1 VYVKLDLMSGS
12 RALVKALEKEG
23 VDVAFGIPGGAI
35 MPVYDELLNSGI
47 RHVLAR
53 HEQSAA
59 HMADGYAR
67 ASGKVG
73 VCIATSGPGA
83 TNLATGV
90 ATAYM
95 DSTPLL
101 AITGQVPTSMMA
113 RDSFQEIDAVGIY
126 THMTKYS
133 FQPLRPS
140 DIPWTVRAAFFLAST
155 GRTGPVH
162 IDMPK
167 DVQTGEAEMTFPDQ
181 VIIRGYRPYVPPD
194 PAAIAVALD
203 MLLNAERPIIL
214 AGGGVI
220 KSGAHEYL
228 LQLAESALIP
238 IATTLMGKGAVPE
251 DHPLAL
257 GLVGMH
263 GTVHANKLVNEADLV
278 LAVGVRFSDRT
289 TMEVKGFAPD
299 AKIVHFDV
307 DPTEVGKNV
316 KTHHAVTGDL
326 KSSLRLLLEMFR
338 ERARTGNWGAWRRRV
353 DEVVSE
359 WRDRI
364 VSVKSEFSPPY
375 ILRAMRE
382 LLPPD
387 SIVTTEVGQNQMWA
401 ALYFKV
407 LRPRTFITSGG
418 LGTMGFGFPAAIG
431 AKAAR
436 PDVPV
441 VDIAGDGSFM
451 MTMNSLATSVNE
463 KLPVVAVIL
472 NNSSLGMVAQWQ
484 RLFYNRRYAATIFDA
499 NPDFVRL
506 AESFGAEG
514 ARVYSLDE
522 FRSVFRSA
530 IRSDVATI
538 IDVPIHPE
546 EDVFPFVGPGRTLN
560 EMLLGD
566 GRE

>member
-1 VYVKLDLMSGS
+1 MNYMSGS
-12 RALVKALEKEG
+12 RALIKALEREG
-23 VDVAFGIPGGAI
+23 VDVVFGIPGGAI
-35 MPVYDELLNSGI
+35 MPVYDELLNSGL

-67 ASGKVG
+67 ASGRVG
-73 VCIATSGPGA
+73 VCMATSGPGA
-83 TNLATGV
+83 TNLLTGV
-90 ATAYM
+90 ATAYL
-95 DSTPLL
+95 DSTPLV
-101 AITGQVPTSMMA
+101 AITGQVPTHMMG
-113 RDSFQEIDAVGIY
+113 RDAFQEIDAVGIY
-126 THMTKYS
+126 THVTKYS
-133 FQPLRPS
+133 FQPQRPEE
-140 DIPWTVRAAFFLAST
+140 IPWTVRAAFFLAST

-162 IDMPK
+162 IDLPK
-167 DVQTGEAEMTFPDQ
+167 DVQTGEAEMAFPDA
-181 VIIRGYRPYVPPD
+181 VEIRGYRPYVPPD
-194 PAAIAVALD
+194 PAAVARALD
-203 MLLNAERPIIL
+203 MLLESERPIIL

-220 KSGAHEYL
+220 KSGAHDYL

-238 IATTLMGKGAVPE
+238 VASTLMGKGAIPE

-263 GTVHANKLVNEADLV
+263 GTVQANKLVNEADLI
-278 LAVGVRFSDRT
+278 LAIGVRFSDRT
-289 TMEVKGFAPD
+289 TMEVRGFAPD
-299 AKIVHFDV
+299 ARIVHFDV
-307 DPTEVGKNV
+307 DPTEVSKNV
-316 KTHHAVTGDL
+316 RASHAVIGDL
-326 KSSLRLLLEMFR
+326 RSSLKLLLEMFR

-353 DEVVSE
+353 NEVSSE

-364 VSVKSEFSPPY
+364 LGTKSEFSPPY
-375 ILRAMRE
+375 LLKAMRE
-382 LLPPD
+382 VLPPGA
-387 SIVTTEVGQNQMWA
+387 IVATEVGQNQMWA
-401 ALYFKV
+401 ALYFRA

-451 MTMNSLATSVNE
+451 MTMNSLATSIDE
-463 KLPVVAVIL
+463 KLPVIVVIL

-484 RLFYNRRYAATIFDA
+484 RLFYNRRYAATLFGA

-514 ARVYSLDE
+514 VRVYSLDE
-522 FRSVFRSA
+522 FRSALARAMRTEVTT
-530 IRSDVATI
+530 V

-546 EDVFPFVGPGRTLN
+546 EDVFPFVGPGSTLS
-560 EMLLGD
+560 EVMLGD

>member
-1 VYVKLDLMSGS
+1 MSGS
-12 RALVKALEKEG
+12 RALIKALEREG
-23 VDVAFGIPGGAI
+23 VDVVFGIPGGAI
-35 MPVYDELLNSGI
+35 MPVYDELLNSGL

-67 ASGKVG
+67 ASGRVG
-73 VCIATSGPGA
+73 VCMATSGPGA
-83 TNLATGV
+83 TNLLTGV
-90 ATAYM
+90 ATAYL
-95 DSTPLL
+95 DSTPLV
-101 AITGQVPTSMMA
+101 AITGQVPTHMMG
-113 RDSFQEIDAVGIY
+113 RDAFQEIDAVGIY
-126 THMTKYS
+126 THVTKYS
-133 FQPLRPS
+133 FQPQRPEE
-140 DIPWTVRAAFFLAST
+140 IPWTVRAAFFLAST

-162 IDMPK
+162 IDLPK
-167 DVQTGEAEMTFPDQ
+167 DVQTGEAEMAFPDA
-181 VIIRGYRPYVPPD
+181 VEIRGYRPYVPPD
-194 PAAIAVALD
+194 PAAVARALD
-203 MLLNAERPIIL
+203 MLLESERPIIL

-220 KSGAHEYL
+220 KSGAHDYL

-238 IATTLMGKGAVPE
+238 VASTLMGKGAIPE

-263 GTVHANKLVNEADLV
+263 GTVQANKLVNEADLI
-278 LAVGVRFSDRT
+278 LAIGVRFSDRT
-289 TMEVKGFAPD
+289 TMEVRGFAPD
-299 AKIVHFDV
+299 ARIVHFDV

-316 KTHHAVTGDL
+316 RASHAVIGDL
-326 KSSLRLLLEMFR
+326 RSSLKLLLEMFR

-353 DEVVSE
+353 NEVSSE

-364 VSVKSEFSPPY
+364 LGTKSEFSPPY
-375 ILRAMRE
+375 LLKAMRE
-382 LLPPD
+382 VLPPGA
-387 SIVTTEVGQNQMWA
+387 IVATEVGQNQMWA
-401 ALYFKV
+401 ALYFRA

-451 MTMNSLATSVNE
+451 MTMNSLATSIDE
-463 KLPVVAVIL
+463 KLPVIVVIL

-484 RLFYNRRYAATIFDA
+484 RLFYNRRYAATLFGA

-514 ARVYSLDE
+514 VRVYSLDE
-522 FRSVFRSA
+522 FRSALARAMRTEVTT
-530 IRSDVATI
+530 V

-546 EDVFPFVGPGRTLN
+546 EDVFPFVGPGSTLS
-560 EMLLGD
+560 EAMLGD

>member
-1 VYVKLDLMSGS
+1 VNYMSGS
-12 RALVKALEKEG
+12 RALIKALEREG
-23 VDVAFGIPGGAI
+23 VDVVFGIPGGAI
-35 MPVYDELLNSGI
+35 MPVYDELLNSGL

-67 ASGKVG
+67 ASGRVG
-73 VCIATSGPGA
+73 VCMATSGPGA
-83 TNLATGV
+83 TNLLTGV
-90 ATAYM
+90 ATAYL
-95 DSTPLL
+95 DSTPLV
-101 AITGQVPTSMMA
+101 AITGQVPTHMMG
-113 RDSFQEIDAVGIY
+113 RDAFQEIDAVGIY
-126 THMTKYS
+126 THVTKYS
-133 FQPLRPS
+133 FQPQRPEE
-140 DIPWTVRAAFFLAST
+140 IPWTVRAAFFLAST

-162 IDMPK
+162 IDLPK
-167 DVQTGEAEMTFPDQ
+167 DVQTGEAEMAFPDA
-181 VIIRGYRPYVPPD
+181 VEIRGYRPRVPPD
-194 PAAIAVALD
+194 PAAVARALD
-203 MLLNAERPIIL
+203 MLLESERPIIL

-220 KSGAHEYL
+220 KSGAHDYL

-238 IATTLMGKGAVPE
+238 VASTLMGKGAIPE

-263 GTVHANKLVNEADLV
+263 GTVQANKLVNEADLI
-278 LAVGVRFSDRT
+278 LAIGVRFSDRT
-289 TMEVKGFAPD
+289 TMEVRGFAPD
-299 AKIVHFDV
+299 ARIVHFDV
-307 DPTEVGKNV
+307 DPTEVSKNV
-316 KTHHAVTGDL
+316 RASHAVIGDL
-326 KSSLRLLLEMFR
+326 RSSLKLLLEMFR

-353 DEVVSE
+353 NEVSSE

-364 VSVKSEFSPPY
+364 LGTKSEFSPPY
-375 ILRAMRE
+375 LLKAMRE
-382 LLPPD
+382 VLPPGA
-387 SIVTTEVGQNQMWA
+387 IVATEVGQNQMWA
-401 ALYFKV
+401 ALYFRA

-451 MTMNSLATSVNE
+451 MTMNSLATSIDE
-463 KLPVVAVIL
+463 KLPVIVVIL

-484 RLFYNRRYAATIFDA
+484 RLFYNRRYAATLFGA

-514 ARVYSLDE
+514 VRVYSLDE
-522 FRSVFRSA
+522 FRSALARAMRTEVTT
-530 IRSDVATI
+530 V

-546 EDVFPFVGPGRTLN
+546 EDVFPFVGPGSTLS
-560 EMLLGD
+560 EVMLGD

>member
-1 VYVKLDLMSGS
+1 MSGS
-12 RALVKALEKEG
+12 RALIKALEREG
-23 VDVAFGIPGGAI
+23 VDVVFGIPGGAI
-35 MPVYDELLNSGI
+35 MPVYDELLNSGL

-67 ASGKVG
+67 ASGRVG
-73 VCIATSGPGA
+73 VCMATSGPGA
-83 TNLATGV
+83 TNLLTGV
-90 ATAYM
+90 ATAYL
-95 DSTPLL
+95 DSTPLV
-101 AITGQVPTSMMA
+101 AITGQVPTHMMG
-113 RDSFQEIDAVGIY
+113 RDAFQEIDAVGIY
-126 THMTKYS
+126 THVTKYS
-133 FQPLRPS
+133 FQPQRPEE
-140 DIPWTVRAAFFLAST
+140 IPWTVRAAFFLAST

-162 IDMPK
+162 IDLPK
-167 DVQTGEAEMTFPDQ
+167 DVQTGEAEMAFPDA
-181 VIIRGYRPYVPPD
+181 VEIRGYRPYVPPD
-194 PAAIAVALD
+194 PAAVARALD
-203 MLLNAERPIIL
+203 MLLESERPIIL

-220 KSGAHEYL
+220 KSGAHDYL

-238 IATTLMGKGAVPE
+238 VASTLMGKGAIPE

-263 GTVHANKLVNEADLV
+263 GTVQANKLVNEADLI
-278 LAVGVRFSDRT
+278 LAIGVRFSDRT
-289 TMEVKGFAPD
+289 TMEVRGFAPD
-299 AKIVHFDV
+299 ARIVHFDV
-307 DPTEVGKNV
+307 DPTEVSKNV
-316 KTHHAVTGDL
+316 RASHAVIGDL
-326 KSSLRLLLEMFR
+326 RSSLRLLLEMFR

-353 DEVVSE
+353 NEVSSE

-364 VSVKSEFSPPY
+364 LGTKSEFSPPY
-375 ILRAMRE
+375 LLKAMRE
-382 LLPPD
+382 VLPPGA
-387 SIVTTEVGQNQMWA
+387 IVATEVGQNQMWA
-401 ALYFKV
+401 ALYFRA

-451 MTMNSLATSVNE
+451 MTMNSLATSIDE
-463 KLPVVAVIL
+463 KLPVIVVIL

-484 RLFYNRRYAATIFDA
+484 RLFYNRRYAATLFGA

-514 ARVYSLDE
+514 VRVYSLDE
-522 FRSVFRSA
+522 FRSALARAMRTEVTT
-530 IRSDVATI
+530 V

-546 EDVFPFVGPGRTLN
+546 EDVFPFVGPGSTLS
-560 EMLLGD
+560 EVMLGD

>member
-1 VYVKLDLMSGS
+1 MSGS
-12 RALVKALEKEG
+12 RALIKALEREG
-23 VDVAFGIPGGAI
+23 VDVVFGIPGGAI
-35 MPVYDELLNSGI
+35 MPVYDELLNSGL

-67 ASGKVG
+67 ASGRVG
-73 VCIATSGPGA
+73 VCMATSGPGA
-83 TNLATGV
+83 TNLLTGV
-90 ATAYM
+90 ATAYL
-95 DSTPLL
+95 DSTPLV
-101 AITGQVPTSMMA
+101 AITGQVPTHMMG
-113 RDSFQEIDAVGIY
+113 RDAFQEIDAVGIY
-126 THMTKYS
+126 THVTKYS
-133 FQPLRPS
+133 FQPQRPEE
-140 DIPWTVRAAFFLAST
+140 IPWTVRAAFFLAST

-162 IDMPK
+162 IDLPK
-167 DVQTGEAEMTFPDQ
+167 DVQTGEAEMAFPDA
-181 VIIRGYRPYVPPD
+181 VEIRGYRPYVPPD
-194 PAAIAVALD
+194 PAAVARALD
-203 MLLNAERPIIL
+203 MLLESERPIIL

-220 KSGAHEYL
+220 KSGAHDYL

-238 IATTLMGKGAVPE
+238 VASTLMGKGAIPE

-263 GTVHANKLVNEADLV
+263 GTVQANKLVNEADLI
-278 LAVGVRFSDRT
+278 LAIGVRFSDRT
-289 TMEVKGFAPD
+289 TMEVRGFAPD
-299 AKIVHFDV
+299 ARIVHFDV
-307 DPTEVGKNV
+307 DPTEVSKNV
-316 KTHHAVTGDL
+316 RASHAVIGDL
-326 KSSLRLLLEMFR
+326 RSSLKLLLEMFR

-353 DEVVSE
+353 NEVSSE

-364 VSVKSEFSPPY
+364 LGTKSEFSPPY
-375 ILRAMRE
+375 LLRAMRE
-382 LLPPD
+382 VLPPGA
-387 SIVTTEVGQNQMWA
+387 IVATEVGQNQMWA
-401 ALYFKV
+401 ALYFRA

-451 MTMNSLATSVNE
+451 MTMNSLATSIDE
-463 KLPVVAVIL
+463 KLPVIVVIL

-484 RLFYNRRYAATIFDA
+484 RLFYNRRYAATLFGA

-514 ARVYSLDE
+514 VRVYSLDE
-522 FRSVFRSA
+522 FRSALARAMRTEVTT
-530 IRSDVATI
+530 V

-546 EDVFPFVGPGRTLN
+546 EDVFPFVGPGSTLS
-560 EMLLGD
+560 EAMLGD

>member
-1 VYVKLDLMSGS
+1 VNYMSGS
-12 RALVKALEKEG
+12 RALIKALEREG
-23 VDVAFGIPGGAI
+23 VDVVFGIPGGAI
-35 MPVYDELLNSGI
+35 MPVYDELLNSGL

-67 ASGKVG
+67 ASGRVG
-73 VCIATSGPGA
+73 VCMATSGPGA
-83 TNLATGV
+83 TNLLTGV
-90 ATAYM
+90 ATAYL
-95 DSTPLL
+95 DSTPLV
-101 AITGQVPTSMMA
+101 AITGQVPTHMMG
-113 RDSFQEIDAVGIY
+113 RDAFQEIDAVGIY
-126 THMTKYS
+126 THVTKYS
-133 FQPLRPS
+133 FQPQRPEE
-140 DIPWTVRAAFFLAST
+140 IPWTVRAAFFLAST

-162 IDMPK
+162 IDLPK
-167 DVQTGEAEMTFPDQ
+167 DVQTGEAEMAFPDA
-181 VIIRGYRPYVPPD
+181 VEIRGYRPYVPPD
-194 PAAIAVALD
+194 PAAVARALD
-203 MLLNAERPIIL
+203 MLLESERPIIL

-220 KSGAHEYL
+220 KSGAHDYL

-238 IATTLMGKGAVPE
+238 VANTLMGKGAIPE

-263 GTVHANKLVNEADLV
+263 GTVQANKLVNEADLI
-278 LAVGVRFSDRT
+278 LAIGVRFSDRT
-289 TMEVKGFAPD
+289 TMEVRGFAPD
-299 AKIVHFDV
+299 ARIVHFDV

-316 KTHHAVTGDL
+316 RASHAVIGDL
-326 KSSLRLLLEMFR
+326 RSSLKLLLEMFR

-353 DEVVSE
+353 NEVSSE

-364 VSVKSEFSPPY
+364 LGTKSEFSPPY
-375 ILRAMRE
+375 LLKAMRE
-382 LLPPD
+382 VLPPGA
-387 SIVTTEVGQNQMWA
+387 IVATEVGQNQMWA
-401 ALYFKV
+401 ALYFRA

-451 MTMNSLATSVNE
+451 MTMNSLATSIDE
-463 KLPVVAVIL
+463 KLPVIVVIL

-484 RLFYNRRYAATIFDA
+484 RLFYNRRYAATLFGA

-514 ARVYSLDE
+514 VRVYSLDE
-522 FRSVFRSA
+522 FRSALARAMRTEVTT
-530 IRSDVATI
+530 V

-546 EDVFPFVGPGRTLN
+546 EDVFPFVGPGSTLS
-560 EMLLGD
+560 EAMLGD

>member
-1 VYVKLDLMSGS
+1 MSGS
-12 RALVKALEKEG
+12 RALIKALEREG
-23 VDVAFGIPGGAI
+23 VDVVFGIPGGAI
-35 MPVYDELLNSGI
+35 MPVYDELLNSGL

-67 ASGKVG
+67 ASGRVG
-73 VCIATSGPGA
+73 VCMATSGPGA
-83 TNLATGV
+83 TNLLTGV
-90 ATAYM
+90 ATAYL
-95 DSTPLL
+95 DSTPLV
-101 AITGQVPTSMMA
+101 AITGQVPTHMMG
-113 RDSFQEIDAVGIY
+113 RDAFQEIDAVGIY
-126 THMTKYS
+126 THVTKYS
-133 FQPLRPS
+133 FQPQRPEE
-140 DIPWTVRAAFFLAST
+140 IPWTVRAAFFLAST

-162 IDMPK
+162 IDLPK
-167 DVQTGEAEMTFPDQ
+167 DVQTGEAEMAFPDA
-181 VIIRGYRPYVPPD
+181 VEIRGYRPYVPPD
-194 PAAIAVALD
+194 PAAVARALD
-203 MLLNAERPIIL
+203 MLLESERPIIL

-220 KSGAHEYL
+220 KSGAHDYL

-238 IATTLMGKGAVPE
+238 VASTLMGKGAIPE

-263 GTVHANKLVNEADLV
+263 GTVQANKLVNEADLI
-278 LAVGVRFSDRT
+278 LAIGVRFSDRT
-289 TMEVKGFAPD
+289 TMEVRGFAPD
-299 AKIVHFDV
+299 ARIVHFDV

-316 KTHHAVTGDL
+316 RASHAVIGDL
-326 KSSLRLLLEMFR
+326 RSSLRLLLEMFR

-353 DEVVSE
+353 NEVSSE

-364 VSVKSEFSPPY
+364 LGTKSEFSPPY
-375 ILRAMRE
+375 LLKAMRE
-382 LLPPD
+382 VLPPGA
-387 SIVTTEVGQNQMWA
+387 IVATEVGQNQMWA
-401 ALYFKV
+401 ALYFRA

-451 MTMNSLATSVNE
+451 MTMNSLATSIDE
-463 KLPVVAVIL
+463 KLPVIVVIL

-484 RLFYNRRYAATIFDA
+484 RLFYNRRYAATLFGA

-514 ARVYSLDE
+514 VRVYSLDE
-522 FRSVFRSA
+522 FRSALARAMRTEVTT
-530 IRSDVATI
+530 V

-546 EDVFPFVGPGRTLN
+546 EDVFPFVGPGSTLS
-560 EMLLGD
+560 EVMLGD

>member
-1 VYVKLDLMSGS
+1 MNYMSGS
-12 RALVKALEKEG
+12 RALIKALEREG
-23 VDVAFGIPGGAI
+23 VDVVFGIPGGAI
-35 MPVYDELLNSGI
+35 MPVYDELLNSGL

-67 ASGKVG
+67 ASGRVG
-73 VCIATSGPGA
+73 VCMATSGPGA
-83 TNLATGV
+83 TNLLTGV
-90 ATAYM
+90 ATAYL
-95 DSTPLL
+95 DSTPLV
-101 AITGQVPTSMMA
+101 AITGQVPTHMMG
-113 RDSFQEIDAVGIY
+113 RDAFQEIDAVGIY
-126 THMTKYS
+126 THVTKYS
-133 FQPLRPS
+133 FQPQRPEE
-140 DIPWTVRAAFFLAST
+140 IPWTVRAAFFLAST

-162 IDMPK
+162 IDLPK
-167 DVQTGEAEMTFPDQ
+167 DVQTGEAEMAFPDA
-181 VIIRGYRPYVPPD
+181 VEIRGYRPYVPPD
-194 PAAIAVALD
+194 PAAVARALD
-203 MLLNAERPIIL
+203 MLLESERPIIL

-220 KSGAHEYL
+220 KSGAHDYL

-238 IATTLMGKGAVPE
+238 VASTLMGKGAIPE

-263 GTVHANKLVNEADLV
+263 GTVQANKLVNEADLI
-278 LAVGVRFSDRT
+278 LAIGVRFSDRT
-289 TMEVKGFAPD
+289 TMEVRGFAPD
-299 AKIVHFDV
+299 ARIVHFDV

-316 KTHHAVTGDL
+316 RASHAVIGDL
-326 KSSLRLLLEMFR
+326 RSSLRLLLEMFR

-353 DEVVSE
+353 NEVSSE

-364 VSVKSEFSPPY
+364 LGTKSEFSPPY
-375 ILRAMRE
+375 LLRAMRE
-382 LLPPD
+382 VLPPGA
-387 SIVTTEVGQNQMWA
+387 IVATEVGQNQMWA
-401 ALYFKV
+401 ALYFRA

-451 MTMNSLATSVNE
+451 MTMNSLATSIDE
-463 KLPVVAVIL
+463 KLPVIVVIL

-484 RLFYNRRYAATIFDA
+484 RLFYNRRYAATLFGA

-514 ARVYSLDE
+514 VRVYSLDE
-522 FRSVFRSA
+522 FRSALARAMRTEVTT
-530 IRSDVATI
+530 V

-546 EDVFPFVGPGRTLN
+546 EDVFPFVGPGSTLS
-560 EMLLGD
+560 EAMLGD

>member
-1 VYVKLDLMSGS
+1 MSGS
-12 RALVKALEKEG
+12 RALIKALEREG
-23 VDVAFGIPGGAI
+23 VDVVFGIPGGAI
-35 MPVYDELLNSGI
+35 MPVYDELLNSGL

-67 ASGKVG
+67 ASGRVG
-73 VCIATSGPGA
+73 VCMATSGPGA
-83 TNLATGV
+83 TNLLTGV
-90 ATAYM
+90 ATAYL
-95 DSTPLL
+95 DSTPLV
-101 AITGQVPTSMMA
+101 AITGQVPTHMMG
-113 RDSFQEIDAVGIY
+113 RDAFQEIDAVGIY
-126 THMTKYS
+126 THVTKYS
-133 FQPLRPS
+133 FQPQRPEE
-140 DIPWTVRAAFFLAST
+140 IPWTVRAAFFLAST

-162 IDMPK
+162 IDLPK
-167 DVQTGEAEMTFPDQ
+167 DVQTGEAEMAFPDA
-181 VIIRGYRPYVPPD
+181 VEIRGYRPYVPPD
-194 PAAIAVALD
+194 PAAVARALD
-203 MLLNAERPIIL
+203 MLLESERPIIL

-220 KSGAHEYL
+220 KSGAHDYL

-238 IATTLMGKGAVPE
+238 VASTLMGKGAIPE

-263 GTVHANKLVNEADLV
+263 GTVQANKLVNEADLI
-278 LAVGVRFSDRT
+278 LAIGVRFSDRT
-289 TMEVKGFAPD
+289 TMEVRGFAPD
-299 AKIVHFDV
+299 ARIVHFDV

-316 KTHHAVTGDL
+316 RASHAVIGDL
-326 KSSLRLLLEMFR
+326 RSSLKLLLEMFR

-353 DEVVSE
+353 NEVSSE

-364 VSVKSEFSPPY
+364 LGTKSEFSPPY
-375 ILRAMRE
+375 LLRAMRE
-382 LLPPD
+382 VLPPGA
-387 SIVTTEVGQNQMWA
+387 IVATEVGQNQMWA
-401 ALYFKV
+401 ALYFRA

-451 MTMNSLATSVNE
+451 MTMNSLATSIDE
-463 KLPVVAVIL
+463 KLPVIVVIL

-484 RLFYNRRYAATIFDA
+484 RLFYNRRYAATLFGA

-514 ARVYSLDE
+514 VRVYSLDE
-522 FRSVFRSA
+522 FRSALARAMRTEVTT
-530 IRSDVATI
+530 V

-546 EDVFPFVGPGRTLN
+546 EDVFPFVGPGSTLS
-560 EMLLGD
+560 EAMLGD

>member
-1 VYVKLDLMSGS
+1 MSGS
-12 RALVKALEKEG
+12 RALIKALEREG
-23 VDVAFGIPGGAI
+23 VDVVFGIPGGAI
-35 MPVYDELLNSGI
+35 MPVYDELLNSGL

-67 ASGKVG
+67 ASGRVG
-73 VCIATSGPGA
+73 VCMATSGPGA
-83 TNLATGV
+83 TNLLTGV
-90 ATAYM
+90 ATAYL
-95 DSTPLL
+95 DSTPLV
-101 AITGQVPTSMMA
+101 AITGQVPTHMMG
-113 RDSFQEIDAVGIY
+113 RDAFQEIDAVGIY
-126 THMTKYS
+126 THVTKYS
-133 FQPLRPS
+133 FQPQRPEE
-140 DIPWTVRAAFFLAST
+140 IPWTVRAAFFLAST

-162 IDMPK
+162 IDLPK
-167 DVQTGEAEMTFPDQ
+167 DVQTGEAEMAFPDA
-181 VIIRGYRPYVPPD
+181 VEIRGYRPYVPPD
-194 PAAIAVALD
+194 PAAVARALD
-203 MLLNAERPIIL
+203 MLLESERPIIL

-220 KSGAHEYL
+220 KSGAHDYL

-238 IATTLMGKGAVPE
+238 VASTLMGKGAIPE

-263 GTVHANKLVNEADLV
+263 GTVQANKLVNEADLI
-278 LAVGVRFSDRT
+278 LAIGVRFSDRT
-289 TMEVKGFAPD
+289 TMEVRGFAPD
-299 AKIVHFDV
+299 ARIVHFDV
-307 DPTEVGKNV
+307 DPTEVSKNV
-316 KTHHAVTGDL
+316 RASHAVIGDL
-326 KSSLRLLLEMFR
+326 RSSLKLLLEMFR

-353 DEVVSE
+353 NEVSSE

-364 VSVKSEFSPPY
+364 LGTKSEFSPPY
-375 ILRAMRE
+375 LLKAMRE
-382 LLPPD
+382 VLPPGA
-387 SIVTTEVGQNQMWA
+387 IVATEVGQNQMWA
-401 ALYFKV
+401 ALYFRA

-451 MTMNSLATSVNE
+451 MTMNSLATSIDE
-463 KLPVVAVIL
+463 KLPVIVVIL

-484 RLFYNRRYAATIFDA
+484 RLFYNRRYAATLFGA

-514 ARVYSLDE
+514 VRVYSLDE
-522 FRSVFRSA
+522 FRSALARAMRTEVTT
-530 IRSDVATI
+530 V

-546 EDVFPFVGPGRTLN
+546 EDVFPFVGPGSTLS
-560 EMLLGD
+560 EVMLGD

>member
-1 VYVKLDLMSGS
+1 VNYMSGS
-12 RALVKALEKEG
+12 RALIKALEREG
-23 VDVAFGIPGGAI
+23 VDVVFGIPGGAI
-35 MPVYDELLNSGI
+35 MPVYDELLNSGL

-67 ASGKVG
+67 ASGRVG

-83 TNLATGV
+83 TNLLTGV
-90 ATAYM
+90 ATAYL
-95 DSTPLL
+95 DSTPLV
-101 AITGQVPTSMMA
+101 AITGQVPTHMMG
-113 RDSFQEIDAVGIY
+113 RDAFQEIDAVGIY
-126 THMTKYS
+126 THVTKYS
-133 FQPLRPS
+133 FQPQRPEE
-140 DIPWTVRAAFFLAST
+140 IPWTVRAAFFLAST

-162 IDMPK
+162 IDLPK
-167 DVQTGEAEMTFPDQ
+167 DVQTGEAEMAFPDA
-181 VIIRGYRPYVPPD
+181 VEIRGYRPRVPPD
-194 PAAIAVALD
+194 PAAVARALD
-203 MLLNAERPIIL
+203 MLLESERPIIL

-220 KSGAHEYL
+220 KSGAHDYL

-238 IATTLMGKGAVPE
+238 VASTLMGKGAIPE

-263 GTVHANKLVNEADLV
+263 GTVQANKLVNEADLI
-278 LAVGVRFSDRT
+278 LAIGVRFSDRT
-289 TMEVKGFAPD
+289 TMEVRGFAPD
-299 AKIVHFDV
+299 ARIVHFDV
-307 DPTEVGKNV
+307 DPTEVSKNV
-316 KTHHAVTGDL
+316 RASHAVIGDL
-326 KSSLRLLLEMFR
+326 RSSLKLLLEMFR

-353 DEVVSE
+353 NEVSSE

-364 VSVKSEFSPPY
+364 LGTKSEFSPPY
-375 ILRAMRE
+375 LLKAMRE
-382 LLPPD
+382 VLPPGA
-387 SIVTTEVGQNQMWA
+387 IVATEVGQNQMWA
-401 ALYFKV
+401 ALYFRA

-451 MTMNSLATSVNE
+451 MTMNSLATSIDE
-463 KLPVVAVIL
+463 KLPVIVVIL

-484 RLFYNRRYAATIFDA
+484 RLFYNRRYAATLFGA

-514 ARVYSLDE
+514 VRVYSLDE
-522 FRSVFRSA
+522 FRSALARAMRTEVTT
-530 IRSDVATI
+530 V

-546 EDVFPFVGPGRTLN
+546 EDVFPFVGPGSTLS
-560 EMLLGD
+560 EVMLGD

>member
-1 VYVKLDLMSGS
+1 MSGS
-12 RALVKALEKEG
+12 RALIKALEREG
-23 VDVAFGIPGGAI
+23 VDVVFGIPGGAI
-35 MPVYDELLNSGI
+35 MPVYDELLNSGL

-67 ASGKVG
+67 ASGRVG
-73 VCIATSGPGA
+73 VCMATSGPGA
-83 TNLATGV
+83 TNLLTGV
-90 ATAYM
+90 ATAYL
-95 DSTPLL
+95 DSTPLV
-101 AITGQVPTSMMA
+101 AITGQVPTHMMG
-113 RDSFQEIDAVGIY
+113 RDAFQEIDAVGIY
-126 THMTKYS
+126 THVTKYS
-133 FQPLRPS
+133 FQPQRPEE
-140 DIPWTVRAAFFLAST
+140 IPWTVRAAFFLAST

-162 IDMPK
+162 IDLPK
-167 DVQTGEAEMTFPDQ
+167 DVQTGEAEMAFPDA
-181 VIIRGYRPYVPPD
+181 VEIRGYRPYVPPD
-194 PAAIAVALD
+194 PAAVARALD
-203 MLLNAERPIIL
+203 MLLESERPIIL

-220 KSGAHEYL
+220 KSGAHDYL

-238 IATTLMGKGAVPE
+238 VASTLMGKGAIPE

-263 GTVHANKLVNEADLV
+263 GTVQANKLVNEADLI
-278 LAVGVRFSDRT
+278 LAIGVRFSDRT
-289 TMEVKGFAPD
+289 TMEVRGFAPD
-299 AKIVHFDV
+299 ARIVHFDV
-307 DPTEVGKNV
+307 DPTEVSKNV
-316 KTHHAVTGDL
+316 RASHAVIGDL
-326 KSSLRLLLEMFR
+326 RSSLKLLLEMFR

-353 DEVVSE
+353 NEVSSE

-364 VSVKSEFSPPY
+364 LGTKSEFSPPY
-375 ILRAMRE
+375 LLKAMRE
-382 LLPPD
+382 VLPPD
-387 SIVTTEVGQNQMWA
+387 AIVATEVGQNQMWA
-401 ALYFKV
+401 ALYFRA

-451 MTMNSLATSVNE
+451 MTMNSLATSIDE
-463 KLPVVAVIL
+463 KLPVIVVIL

-484 RLFYNRRYAATIFDA
+484 RLFYNRRYAATLFGT

-514 ARVYSLDE
+514 VRVYSLDE
-522 FRSVFRSA
+522 FRSALARAMRTEVTT
-530 IRSDVATI
+530 V

-546 EDVFPFVGPGRTLN
+546 EDVFPFVGPGSTLS
-560 EMLLGD
+560 EVMLGD

>member
-1 VYVKLDLMSGS
+1 MSGS
-12 RALVKALEKEG
+12 RALVKALEREG
-23 VDVAFGIPGGAI
+23 ADIVFGIPGGAI
-35 MPVYDELLNSGI
+35 MPVYDELLNSNI
-47 RHVLAR
+47 RHILAR

-67 ASGKVG
+67 ASGRVG
-73 VCIATSGPGA
+73 VCISTSGPGA
-83 TNLATGV
+83 TNMVTGV

-95 DSTPLL
+95 DSTPLV
-101 AITGQVPTSMMA
+101 AITGQVATSMMA
-113 RDSFQEIDAVGIY
+113 RDAFQEIDAVGIY
-126 THMTKYS
+126 THITKYS
-133 FQPLRPS
+133 FQPLKPS
-140 DIPWTVRAAFFLAST
+140 DVPWVIRAAFFLAST

-162 IDMPK
+162 VDLPK
-167 DVQTGEAEMTFPDQ
+167 DVQTGEAEMSFPDR
-181 VIIRGYRPYVPPD
+181 VEIRGYRPYVPPD
-194 PAAIAVALD
+194 PAAVARALD
-203 MLLNAERPIIL
+203 LLLESERPVIL
-214 AGGGVI
+214 AGGGVV
-220 KSGAHEYL
+220 KSGAHDYL
-228 LQLAESALIP
+228 LQLAESAMLP
-238 IATTLMGKGAVPE
+238 VATTLMGKGAIPE

-257 GLVGMH
+257 GPVGMH
-263 GTVHANKLVNEADLV
+263 GTVQANKLVNEADLV

-289 TMEVKGFAPD
+289 TMEVRGFAPD
-299 AKIVHFDV
+299 ATIVHFDV
-307 DPTEVGKNV
+307 DPTEIGKNV
-316 KTHHAVTGDL
+316 RTHHAVIGDL
-326 KSSLRLLLEMFR
+326 KSSLRLFLEMFR
-338 ERARTGNWGAWRRRV
+338 QRARTGDWGAWRRRV
-353 DEVVSE
+353 EEVSSE

-364 VSVKSEFSPPY
+364 VGVKSEFSPPY

-401 ALYFKV
+401 ELYFRV

-436 PDVPV
+436 PGVPV

-451 MTMNSLATSVNE
+451 MTMNSLATSIDE
-463 KLPVVAVIL
+463 KLPVIVVIL

-484 RLFYNRRYAATIFDA
+484 RLFYNRRYAATLFGA

-514 ARVYSLDE
+514 VRVYSVDE
-522 FRSVFRSA
+522 FRRAFKSA
-530 IRSDVATI
+530 MSNDVTTV

-560 EMLLGD
+560 EILLGD

>member
-1 VYVKLDLMSGS
+1 MSGS
-12 RALVKALEKEG
+12 RALIKALEREG
-23 VDVAFGIPGGAI
+23 VDVVFGIPGGAI
-35 MPVYDELLNSGI
+35 MPVYDELLNSGL

-67 ASGKVG
+67 ASGRVG
-73 VCIATSGPGA
+73 VCMATSGPGA
-83 TNLATGV
+83 TNLLTGV
-90 ATAYM
+90 ATAYL
-95 DSTPLL
+95 DSTPLV
-101 AITGQVPTSMMA
+101 AITGQVPTHMMG
-113 RDSFQEIDAVGIY
+113 RDAFQEIDAVGIY
-126 THMTKYS
+126 THVTKYS
-133 FQPLRPS
+133 FQPQRPEE
-140 DIPWTVRAAFFLAST
+140 IPWTVRAAFFLAST

-162 IDMPK
+162 IDLPK
-167 DVQTGEAEMTFPDQ
+167 DVQTGEAEMAFPDA
-181 VIIRGYRPYVPPD
+181 VEIRGYRPRLPPD
-194 PAAIAVALD
+194 PAAVARALD
-203 MLLNAERPIIL
+203 MLLESERPIIL

-220 KSGAHEYL
+220 KSGAHDYL

-238 IATTLMGKGAVPE
+238 VASTLMGKGAIPE

-263 GTVHANKLVNEADLV
+263 GTVQANKLVNEADLI
-278 LAVGVRFSDRT
+278 LAIGVRFSDRT
-289 TMEVKGFAPD
+289 TMEVRGFAPD
-299 AKIVHFDV
+299 ARIVHFDV
-307 DPTEVGKNV
+307 DPTEVSKNV
-316 KTHHAVTGDL
+316 RASHAVIGDL
-326 KSSLRLLLEMFR
+326 RSSLRLLLEMFR

-353 DEVVSE
+353 NEVSSE

-364 VSVKSEFSPPY
+364 LGTKSEFSPPY
-375 ILRAMRE
+375 LLKAMRE
-382 LLPPD
+382 VLPPD
-387 SIVTTEVGQNQMWA
+387 AIVATEVGQNQMWA
-401 ALYFKV
+401 ALYFRA

-418 LGTMGFGFPAAIG
+418 LGAMGFGFPAAIG

-451 MTMNSLATSVNE
+451 MTMNSLATSIDE
-463 KLPVVAVIL
+463 KLPVIVVIL

-484 RLFYNRRYAATIFDA
+484 RLFYNRRYAATLFGA

-514 ARVYSLDE
+514 VRVYSLDE
-522 FRSVFRSA
+522 FRSALARAMRTEVTT
-530 IRSDVATI
+530 V

-546 EDVFPFVGPGRTLN
+546 EDVFPFVGPGSTLS
-560 EMLLGD
+560 EAMLGD

>member
-1 VYVKLDLMSGS
+1 VNYMSGS
-12 RALVKALEKEG
+12 RALIKALEREG
-23 VDVAFGIPGGAI
+23 VDVVFGIPGGAI
-35 MPVYDELLNSGI
+35 MPVYDELLNSGL

-67 ASGKVG
+67 ASGRVG

-83 TNLATGV
+83 TNLLTGV
-90 ATAYM
+90 ATAYL
-95 DSTPLL
+95 DSTPLV
-101 AITGQVPTSMMA
+101 AITGQVPTHMMG
-113 RDSFQEIDAVGIY
+113 RDAFQEIDAVGIY
-126 THMTKYS
+126 THVTKYS
-133 FQPLRPS
+133 FQPQRPEE
-140 DIPWTVRAAFFLAST
+140 IPWTVRAAFFLAST

-162 IDMPK
+162 IDLPK
-167 DVQTGEAEMTFPDQ
+167 DVQTGEAEMAFPDA
-181 VIIRGYRPYVPPD
+181 VEIRGYRPYVPPD
-194 PAAIAVALD
+194 PAAVARALD
-203 MLLNAERPIIL
+203 MLLESERPIIL

-220 KSGAHEYL
+220 KSGAHDYL

-238 IATTLMGKGAVPE
+238 VASTLMGKGAIPE

-263 GTVHANKLVNEADLV
+263 GTVQANKLVNEADLI
-278 LAVGVRFSDRT
+278 LAIGVRFSDRT
-289 TMEVKGFAPD
+289 TMEVRGFAPD
-299 AKIVHFDV
+299 ARIVHFDV
-307 DPTEVGKNV
+307 DPTEVSKNV
-316 KTHHAVTGDL
+316 RASHAVIGDL
-326 KSSLRLLLEMFR
+326 RSSLKLLLEMFR

-353 DEVVSE
+353 NEVSSE

-364 VSVKSEFSPPY
+364 LGTKSEFSPPY
-375 ILRAMRE
+375 LLKAMRE
-382 LLPPD
+382 VLPPGA
-387 SIVTTEVGQNQMWA
+387 IVATEVGQNQMWA
-401 ALYFKV
+401 ALYFRA

-451 MTMNSLATSVNE
+451 MTMNSLATSIDE
-463 KLPVVAVIL
+463 KLPVIVVIL

-484 RLFYNRRYAATIFDA
+484 RLFYNRRYAATLFGA

-514 ARVYSLDE
+514 VRVYSLDE
-522 FRSVFRSA
+522 FRSALARAMRTEVTT
-530 IRSDVATI
+530 V

-546 EDVFPFVGPGRTLN
+546 EDVFPFVGPGSTLS
-560 EMLLGD
+560 EVMLGD

>member
-1 VYVKLDLMSGS
+1 MDYMSGS
-12 RALVKALEKEG
+12 RALIKALEREG
-23 VDVAFGIPGGAI
+23 VDVVFGIPGGAI
-35 MPVYDELLNSGI
+35 MPVYDELLNSGL

-67 ASGKVG
+67 ASGRVG
-73 VCIATSGPGA
+73 VCMATSGPGA
-83 TNLATGV
+83 TNLLTGV
-90 ATAYM
+90 ATAYL
-95 DSTPLL
+95 DSTPLV
-101 AITGQVPTSMMA
+101 AITGQVPTHMMG
-113 RDSFQEIDAVGIY
+113 RDAFQEIDAVGIY
-126 THMTKYS
+126 THVTKYS
-133 FQPLRPS
+133 FQPQRPEE
-140 DIPWTVRAAFFLAST
+140 IPWTVRAAFFLAST

-162 IDMPK
+162 IDLPK
-167 DVQTGEAEMTFPDQ
+167 DVQTGEAEMAFPDA
-181 VIIRGYRPYVPPD
+181 VEIRGYRPYVPPD
-194 PAAIAVALD
+194 PAAVARALD
-203 MLLNAERPIIL
+203 MLLESERPIIL

-220 KSGAHEYL
+220 KSGAHDYL

-238 IATTLMGKGAVPE
+238 VASTLMGKGAIPE

-263 GTVHANKLVNEADLV
+263 GTVQANKLVNEADLI
-278 LAVGVRFSDRT
+278 LAIGVRFSDRT
-289 TMEVKGFAPD
+289 TMEVRGFAPD
-299 AKIVHFDV
+299 ARIVHFDV
-307 DPTEVGKNV
+307 DPTEVSKNV
-316 KTHHAVTGDL
+316 RASHAVIGDL
-326 KSSLRLLLEMFR
+326 RSSLRLLLEMFR

-353 DEVVSE
+353 NEVSSE

-364 VSVKSEFSPPY
+364 LGTKSEFSPPY
-375 ILRAMRE
+375 LLRAMRE
-382 LLPPD
+382 VLPPGA
-387 SIVTTEVGQNQMWA
+387 IVATEVGQNQMWA
-401 ALYFKV
+401 ALYFRA

-451 MTMNSLATSVNE
+451 MTMNSLATSIDE
-463 KLPVVAVIL
+463 KLPVIVVIL

-484 RLFYNRRYAATIFDA
+484 RLFYNRRYAATLFGA

-514 ARVYSLDE
+514 VRVYSLDE
-522 FRSVFRSA
+522 FRSALARAMRTEVTT
-530 IRSDVATI
+530 V

-546 EDVFPFVGPGRTLN
+546 EDVFPFVGPGSTLS
-560 EMLLGD
+560 EVMLGD

>member
-1 VYVKLDLMSGS
+1 MNYMSGS
-12 RALVKALEKEG
+12 RALIKALEREG
-23 VDVAFGIPGGAI
+23 VDVVFGIPGGAI
-35 MPVYDELLNSGI
+35 MPVYDELLNSGL

-67 ASGKVG
+67 ASGRVG
-73 VCIATSGPGA
+73 VCMATSGPGA
-83 TNLATGV
+83 TNLLTGV
-90 ATAYM
+90 ATAYL
-95 DSTPLL
+95 DSTPLV
-101 AITGQVPTSMMA
+101 AITGQVPTHMMG
-113 RDSFQEIDAVGIY
+113 RDAFQEIDAVGIY
-126 THMTKYS
+126 THVTKYS
-133 FQPLRPS
+133 FQPQRPEE
-140 DIPWTVRAAFFLAST
+140 IPWTVRAAFFLAST

-162 IDMPK
+162 IDLPK
-167 DVQTGEAEMTFPDQ
+167 DVQTGEAEMAFPDA
-181 VIIRGYRPYVPPD
+181 VEIRGYRPYVPPD
-194 PAAIAVALD
+194 PAAVARALD
-203 MLLNAERPIIL
+203 MLLESERPIIL

-220 KSGAHEYL
+220 KSGAHDYL

-238 IATTLMGKGAVPE
+238 VASTLMGKGAIPE

-263 GTVHANKLVNEADLV
+263 GTVQANKLVNEADLI
-278 LAVGVRFSDRT
+278 LAIGVRFSDRT
-289 TMEVKGFAPD
+289 TMEVRGFAPD
-299 AKIVHFDV
+299 ARIVHFDV

-316 KTHHAVTGDL
+316 RASHAVIGDL
-326 KSSLRLLLEMFR
+326 RSSLKLLLEMFR

-353 DEVVSE
+353 NEVSSE

-364 VSVKSEFSPPY
+364 LGTKSEFSPPY
-375 ILRAMRE
+375 LLKAMRE
-382 LLPPD
+382 VLPPGA
-387 SIVTTEVGQNQMWA
+387 IVATEVGQNQMWA
-401 ALYFKV
+401 ALYFRA

-451 MTMNSLATSVNE
+451 MTMNSLATSIDE
-463 KLPVVAVIL
+463 KLPVIVVIL

-484 RLFYNRRYAATIFDA
+484 RLFYNRRYAATLFGA

-514 ARVYSLDE
+514 VRVYSLDE
-522 FRSVFRSA
+522 FRSALARAMRTEVTT
-530 IRSDVATI
+530 V

-546 EDVFPFVGPGRTLN
+546 EDVFPFVGPGSTLS
-560 EMLLGD
+560 EAMLGD

>member
-1 VYVKLDLMSGS
+1 MNYMSGS
-12 RALVKALEKEG
+12 RALIKALEREG
-23 VDVAFGIPGGAI
+23 VDVVFGIPGGAI
-35 MPVYDELLNSGI
+35 MPVYDELLNSGL

-67 ASGKVG
+67 ASGRVG
-73 VCIATSGPGA
+73 VCMATSGPGA
-83 TNLATGV
+83 TNLLTGV
-90 ATAYM
+90 ATAYL
-95 DSTPLL
+95 DSTPLV
-101 AITGQVPTSMMA
+101 AITGQVPTHMMG
-113 RDSFQEIDAVGIY
+113 RDAFQEIDAVGIY
-126 THMTKYS
+126 THVTKYS
-133 FQPLRPS
+133 FQPQRPEE
-140 DIPWTVRAAFFLAST
+140 IPWTVRAAFFLAST

-162 IDMPK
+162 IDLPK
-167 DVQTGEAEMTFPDQ
+167 DVQTGEAEMAFPDA
-181 VIIRGYRPYVPPD
+181 VEIRGYRPYVPPD
-194 PAAIAVALD
+194 PAAVARALD
-203 MLLNAERPIIL
+203 MLLESERPIIL

-220 KSGAHEYL
+220 KSGAHDYL

-238 IATTLMGKGAVPE
+238 VASTLMGKGAIPE

-263 GTVHANKLVNEADLV
+263 GTVQANKLVNEADLI
-278 LAVGVRFSDRT
+278 LAIGVRFSDRT
-289 TMEVKGFAPD
+289 TMEVRGFAPD
-299 AKIVHFDV
+299 ARIVHFDV
-307 DPTEVGKNV
+307 DPTEVSKNV
-316 KTHHAVTGDL
+316 RASHAVIGDL
-326 KSSLRLLLEMFR
+326 RSSLRLLLEMFR

-353 DEVVSE
+353 NEVSSE

-364 VSVKSEFSPPY
+364 LGTKSEFSPPY
-375 ILRAMRE
+375 LLRAMRE
-382 LLPPD
+382 VLPPGA
-387 SIVTTEVGQNQMWA
+387 IVATEVGQNQMWA
-401 ALYFKV
+401 ALYFRA

-451 MTMNSLATSVNE
+451 MTMNSLATSIDE
-463 KLPVVAVIL
+463 KLPVIVVIL

-484 RLFYNRRYAATIFDA
+484 RLFYNRRYAATLFGA

-514 ARVYSLDE
+514 VRVYSLDE
-522 FRSVFRSA
+522 FRSALARAMRTEVTT
-530 IRSDVATI
+530 V

-546 EDVFPFVGPGRTLN
+546 EDVFPFVGPGSTLS
-560 EMLLGD
+560 EAMLGD

>member
-1 VYVKLDLMSGS
+1 MNYMSGS
-12 RALVKALEKEG
+12 RALIKALEREG
-23 VDVAFGIPGGAI
+23 VDVVFGIPGGAI
-35 MPVYDELLNSGI
+35 MPVYDELLNSGL

-67 ASGKVG
+67 ASGRVG
-73 VCIATSGPGA
+73 VCMATSGPGA
-83 TNLATGV
+83 TNLLTGV
-90 ATAYM
+90 ATAYL
-95 DSTPLL
+95 DSTPLV
-101 AITGQVPTSMMA
+101 AITGQVPTHMMG
-113 RDSFQEIDAVGIY
+113 RDAFQEIDAVGIY
-126 THMTKYS
+126 THVTKYS
-133 FQPLRPS
+133 FQPQRPEE
-140 DIPWTVRAAFFLAST
+140 IPWTVRAAFFLAST

-162 IDMPK
+162 IDLPK
-167 DVQTGEAEMTFPDQ
+167 DVQTGEAEMAFPDA
-181 VIIRGYRPYVPPD
+181 VEIRGYRPRVPPD
-194 PAAIAVALD
+194 PAAVARALD
-203 MLLNAERPIIL
+203 MLLESERPIIL

-220 KSGAHEYL
+220 KSGAHDYL

-238 IATTLMGKGAVPE
+238 VASTLMGKGAIPE

-263 GTVHANKLVNEADLV
+263 GTVQANKLVNEADLI
-278 LAVGVRFSDRT
+278 LAIGVRFSDRT
-289 TMEVKGFAPD
+289 TMEVRGFAPD
-299 AKIVHFDV
+299 ARIVHFDV
-307 DPTEVGKNV
+307 DPTEVSKNV
-316 KTHHAVTGDL
+316 RASHAVIGDL
-326 KSSLRLLLEMFR
+326 RSSLKLLLEMFR

-353 DEVVSE
+353 NEVSSE

-364 VSVKSEFSPPY
+364 LGTKSEFSPPY
-375 ILRAMRE
+375 LLKAMRE
-382 LLPPD
+382 VLPPGA
-387 SIVTTEVGQNQMWA
+387 IVATEVGQNQMWA
-401 ALYFKV
+401 ALYFRA

-451 MTMNSLATSVNE
+451 MTMNSLATSIDE
-463 KLPVVAVIL
+463 KLPVIAVIL

-484 RLFYNRRYAATIFDA
+484 RLFYNRRYAATLFGA

-514 ARVYSLDE
+514 VRVYSLDE
-522 FRSVFRSA
+522 FRSALARAMRTEVTT
-530 IRSDVATI
+530 V

-546 EDVFPFVGPGRTLN
+546 EDVFPFVGPGSTLS
-560 EMLLGD
+560 EVMLGD

>member
-1 VYVKLDLMSGS
+1 MSGS
-12 RALVKALEKEG
+12 RALIKALEREG
-23 VDVAFGIPGGAI
+23 VDVVFGIPGGAI
-35 MPVYDELLNSGI
+35 MPVYDELLNSGL

-67 ASGKVG
+67 ASGRVG
-73 VCIATSGPGA
+73 VCMATSGPGA
-83 TNLATGV
+83 TNLLTGV
-90 ATAYM
+90 ATAYL
-95 DSTPLL
+95 DSTPLV
-101 AITGQVPTSMMA
+101 AITGQVPTHMMG
-113 RDSFQEIDAVGIY
+113 RDAFQEIDAVGIY
-126 THMTKYS
+126 THVTKYS
-133 FQPLRPS
+133 FQPQRPEE
-140 DIPWTVRAAFFLAST
+140 IPWTVRAAFFLAST

-162 IDMPK
+162 IDLPK
-167 DVQTGEAEMTFPDQ
+167 DVQTGEAEMAFPDA
-181 VIIRGYRPYVPPD
+181 VEIRGYRPYVPPD
-194 PAAIAVALD
+194 PAAVARALD
-203 MLLNAERPIIL
+203 MLLESERPIIL

-220 KSGAHEYL
+220 KSGAHDYL

-238 IATTLMGKGAVPE
+238 VASTLMGKGAIPE

-263 GTVHANKLVNEADLV
+263 GTVQANKLVNEADLI
-278 LAVGVRFSDRT
+278 LAIGVRFSDRT
-289 TMEVKGFAPD
+289 TMEVRGFAPD
-299 AKIVHFDV
+299 ARIVHFDV
-307 DPTEVGKNV
+307 DPTEVSKNV
-316 KTHHAVTGDL
+316 RASHAVIGDL
-326 KSSLRLLLEMFR
+326 RSSLRLLLEMFR

-353 DEVVSE
+353 NEVSSE

-364 VSVKSEFSPPY
+364 LGTKSEFSPPY
-375 ILRAMRE
+375 LLRAMRE
-382 LLPPD
+382 VLPPGA
-387 SIVTTEVGQNQMWA
+387 IVATEVGQNQMWA
-401 ALYFKV
+401 ALYFRA

-451 MTMNSLATSVNE
+451 MTMNSLATSIDE
-463 KLPVVAVIL
+463 KLPVIVVIL

-484 RLFYNRRYAATIFDA
+484 RLFYNRRYAATLFGA

-514 ARVYSLDE
+514 VRVYSLDE
-522 FRSVFRSA
+522 FRSALARAMRTEVTT
-530 IRSDVATI
+530 V

-546 EDVFPFVGPGRTLN
+546 EDVFPFVGPGSTLS
-560 EMLLGD
+560 EVMLGD

>member
-1 VYVKLDLMSGS
+1 VNYMSGS
-12 RALVKALEKEG
+12 RALIKALEREG
-23 VDVAFGIPGGAI
+23 VDVVFGIPGGAI
-35 MPVYDELLNSGI
+35 MPVYDELLNSGL

-67 ASGKVG
+67 ASGRVG
-73 VCIATSGPGA
+73 VCMATSGPGA
-83 TNLATGV
+83 TNLLTGV
-90 ATAYM
+90 ATAYL
-95 DSTPLL
+95 DSTPLV
-101 AITGQVPTSMMA
+101 AITGQVPTHMMG
-113 RDSFQEIDAVGIY
+113 RDAFQEIDAVGIY
-126 THMTKYS
+126 THVTKYS
-133 FQPLRPS
+133 FQPQRPEE
-140 DIPWTVRAAFFLAST
+140 IPWTVRAAFFLAST

-162 IDMPK
+162 IDLPK
-167 DVQTGEAEMTFPDQ
+167 DVQTGEAEMAFPDA
-181 VIIRGYRPYVPPD
+181 VEIRGYRPRLPPD
-194 PAAIAVALD
+194 PAAVARALD
-203 MLLNAERPIIL
+203 MLLESERPIIL

-220 KSGAHEYL
+220 KSGAHDYL

-238 IATTLMGKGAVPE
+238 VASTLMGKGAIPE

-263 GTVHANKLVNEADLV
+263 GTVQANKLVNEADLI
-278 LAVGVRFSDRT
+278 LAIGVRFSDRT
-289 TMEVKGFAPD
+289 TMEVRGFAPD
-299 AKIVHFDV
+299 ARIVHFDV
-307 DPTEVGKNV
+307 DPTEVSKNV
-316 KTHHAVTGDL
+316 RASHAVIGDL
-326 KSSLRLLLEMFR
+326 RSSLRLLLEMFR

-353 DEVVSE
+353 NEVSSE

-364 VSVKSEFSPPY
+364 LGTKSEFSPPY
-375 ILRAMRE
+375 LLKAMRE
-382 LLPPD
+382 VLPPGA
-387 SIVTTEVGQNQMWA
+387 IVATEVGQNQMWA
-401 ALYFKV
+401 ALYFRA

-441 VDIAGDGSFM
+441 VDIAGDGSFL
-451 MTMNSLATSVNE
+451 MTMNSLATSIDE
-463 KLPVVAVIL
+463 KLPVIVVIL

-484 RLFYNRRYAATIFDA
+484 RLFYNRRYAATLFGA

-514 ARVYSLDE
+514 VRVYSLDE
-522 FRSVFRSA
+522 FRSALARAMRTEVTT
-530 IRSDVATI
+530 V

-546 EDVFPFVGPGRTLN
+546 EDVFPFVGPGSTLS
-560 EMLLGD
+560 EAMLGD

>member
-1 VYVKLDLMSGS
+1 VNYMSGS
-12 RALVKALEKEG
+12 RALIKALEREG
-23 VDVAFGIPGGAI
+23 VDVVFGIPGGAI
-35 MPVYDELLNSGI
+35 MPVYDELLNSGL

-67 ASGKVG
+67 ASGRVG
-73 VCIATSGPGA
+73 VCMATSGPGA
-83 TNLATGV
+83 TNLLTGV
-90 ATAYM
+90 ATAYL
-95 DSTPLL
+95 DSTPLV
-101 AITGQVPTSMMA
+101 AITGQVPTHMMG
-113 RDSFQEIDAVGIY
+113 RDAFQEIDAVGIY
-126 THMTKYS
+126 THVTKYS
-133 FQPLRPS
+133 FQPQRPEE
-140 DIPWTVRAAFFLAST
+140 IPWTVRAAFFLAST

-162 IDMPK
+162 IDLPK
-167 DVQTGEAEMTFPDQ
+167 DVQTGEAEMAFPDA
-181 VIIRGYRPYVPPD
+181 VEIRGYRPRLPPD
-194 PAAIAVALD
+194 PAAVARALD
-203 MLLNAERPIIL
+203 MLLESERPIIL

-220 KSGAHEYL
+220 KSGAHDYL

-238 IATTLMGKGAVPE
+238 VASTLMGKGAIPE

-263 GTVHANKLVNEADLV
+263 GTVQANKLVNEADLI
-278 LAVGVRFSDRT
+278 LAIGVRFSDRT
-289 TMEVKGFAPD
+289 TMEVRGFAPD
-299 AKIVHFDV
+299 ARIVHFDV
-307 DPTEVGKNV
+307 DPTEVSKNV
-316 KTHHAVTGDL
+316 RASHAVIGDL
-326 KSSLRLLLEMFR
+326 RSSLKLLLEMFR

-353 DEVVSE
+353 NEVSSE

-364 VSVKSEFSPPY
+364 LGTKSEFSPPY
-375 ILRAMRE
+375 LLKAMRE
-382 LLPPD
+382 VLPPGA
-387 SIVTTEVGQNQMWA
+387 IVATEVGQNQMWA
-401 ALYFKV
+401 ALYFRA

-451 MTMNSLATSVNE
+451 MTMNSLATSIDE
-463 KLPVVAVIL
+463 KLPVIVVIL

-484 RLFYNRRYAATIFDA
+484 RLFYNRRYAATLFGA

-514 ARVYSLDE
+514 VRVYSLDE
-522 FRSVFRSA
+522 FRSALARAMRTEVTT
-530 IRSDVATI
+530 V

-546 EDVFPFVGPGRTLN
+546 EDVFPFVGPGSTLS
-560 EMLLGD
+560 EVMLGD

>member
-1 VYVKLDLMSGS
+1 MNYMSGS
-12 RALVKALEKEG
+12 RALVKALEREG
-23 VDVAFGIPGGAI
+23 VDVVFGIPGGAI
-35 MPVYDELLNSGI
+35 MPVYDELLNSGL

-67 ASGKVG
+67 ASGRVG
-73 VCIATSGPGA
+73 VCMATSGPGA
-83 TNLATGV
+83 TNLLTGV
-90 ATAYM
+90 ATAYL
-95 DSTPLL
+95 DSTPLV
-101 AITGQVPTSMMA
+101 AITGQVPTHMMG
-113 RDSFQEIDAVGIY
+113 RDAFQEIDAVGIY
-126 THMTKYS
+126 THVTKYS
-133 FQPLRPS
+133 FQPQRPEE
-140 DIPWTVRAAFFLAST
+140 IPWTVRAAFFLAST

-162 IDMPK
+162 IDLPK
-167 DVQTGEAEMTFPDQ
+167 DVQTGEAEMAFPDA
-181 VIIRGYRPYVPPD
+181 VEIRGYRPYVPPD
-194 PAAIAVALD
+194 PAAVARALD
-203 MLLNAERPIIL
+203 MLLESERPIIL

-220 KSGAHEYL
+220 KSGAHDYL

-238 IATTLMGKGAVPE
+238 VASTLMGKGAIPE

-263 GTVHANKLVNEADLV
+263 GTVQANKLVNEADLI
-278 LAVGVRFSDRT
+278 LAIGVRFSDRT
-289 TMEVKGFAPD
+289 TMEVRGFAPD
-299 AKIVHFDV
+299 ARIVHFDV

-316 KTHHAVTGDL
+316 RASHAVIGDL
-326 KSSLRLLLEMFR
+326 RSSLRLLLEMFR

-353 DEVVSE
+353 NEVSSE

-364 VSVKSEFSPPY
+364 LGTKSEFSPPY
-375 ILRAMRE
+375 LLRAMRE
-382 LLPPD
+382 VLPPGA
-387 SIVTTEVGQNQMWA
+387 IVATEVGQNQMWA
-401 ALYFKV
+401 ALYFRA

-451 MTMNSLATSVNE
+451 MTMNSLATSIDE
-463 KLPVVAVIL
+463 KLPVIVVIL

-484 RLFYNRRYAATIFDA
+484 RLFYNRRYAATLFGA

-514 ARVYSLDE
+514 VRVYSLDE
-522 FRSVFRSA
+522 FRSALARAMRTEVTT
-530 IRSDVATI
+530 V

-546 EDVFPFVGPGRTLN
+546 EDVFPFVGPGSTLS
-560 EMLLGD
+560 EAMLGD

>member
-1 VYVKLDLMSGS
+1 MSGS
-12 RALVKALEKEG
+12 RALIKALEREG
-23 VDVAFGIPGGAI
+23 VDVVFGIPGGAI
-35 MPVYDELLNSGI
+35 MPVYDELLNSGL

-67 ASGKVG
+67 ASGRVG
-73 VCIATSGPGA
+73 VCMATSGPGA
-83 TNLATGV
+83 TNLLTGV
-90 ATAYM
+90 ATAYL
-95 DSTPLL
+95 DSTPLV
-101 AITGQVPTSMMA
+101 AITGQVPTHMMG
-113 RDSFQEIDAVGIY
+113 RDAFQEIDAVGIY
-126 THMTKYS
+126 THVTKYS
-133 FQPLRPS
+133 FQPQRPEE
-140 DIPWTVRAAFFLAST
+140 IPWTVRAAFFLAST

-162 IDMPK
+162 IDLPK
-167 DVQTGEAEMTFPDQ
+167 DVQTGEAEMAFPDA
-181 VIIRGYRPYVPPD
+181 VEIRGYRPYVPPD
-194 PAAIAVALD
+194 PAAVARALD
-203 MLLNAERPIIL
+203 MLLESERPIIL

-220 KSGAHEYL
+220 KSGAHDYL

-238 IATTLMGKGAVPE
+238 VASTLMGKGAIPE

-263 GTVHANKLVNEADLV
+263 GTVQANKLVNEADLI
-278 LAVGVRFSDRT
+278 LAIGVRFSDRT
-289 TMEVKGFAPD
+289 TMEVRGFAPD
-299 AKIVHFDV
+299 ARIVHFDV
-307 DPTEVGKNV
+307 DPTEVSKNV
-316 KTHHAVTGDL
+316 RASHAVIGDL
-326 KSSLRLLLEMFR
+326 RSSLKLLLEMFR

-353 DEVVSE
+353 NEVSSE

-364 VSVKSEFSPPY
+364 LGTKSEFSPPY
-375 ILRAMRE
+375 LLKAMRE
-382 LLPPD
+382 VLPPGA
-387 SIVTTEVGQNQMWA
+387 IVATEVGQNQMWA
-401 ALYFKV
+401 ALYFRA

-451 MTMNSLATSVNE
+451 MTMNSLATSIDE
-463 KLPVVAVIL
+463 KLPVIVVIL

-484 RLFYNRRYAATIFDA
+484 RLFYNRRYAATLFGA

-514 ARVYSLDE
+514 VRVYSLDE
-522 FRSVFRSA
+522 FRSALARAMRTEVTT
-530 IRSDVATI
+530 V

-546 EDVFPFVGPGRTLN
+546 EDVFPFVGPGSTLS
-560 EMLLGD
+560 EAMLGD

>member
-1 VYVKLDLMSGS
+1 MSGS
-12 RALVKALEKEG
+12 RALIKALEREG
-23 VDVAFGIPGGAI
+23 VDVVFGIPGGAI
-35 MPVYDELLNSGI
+35 MPVYDELLNSGL

-67 ASGKVG
+67 ASGRVG
-73 VCIATSGPGA
+73 VCMATSGPGA
-83 TNLATGV
+83 TNLLTGV
-90 ATAYM
+90 ATAYL
-95 DSTPLL
+95 DSTPLV
-101 AITGQVPTSMMA
+101 AITGQVPTHMMG
-113 RDSFQEIDAVGIY
+113 RDAFQEIDAVGIY
-126 THMTKYS
+126 THVTKYS
-133 FQPLRPS
+133 FQPQRPEE
-140 DIPWTVRAAFFLAST
+140 IPWTVRAAFFLAST

-162 IDMPK
+162 IDLPK
-167 DVQTGEAEMTFPDQ
+167 DVQTGEAEMAFPDA
-181 VIIRGYRPYVPPD
+181 VEIRGYRPYVPPD
-194 PAAIAVALD
+194 PAAVARALD
-203 MLLNAERPIIL
+203 MLLESERPIIL

-220 KSGAHEYL
+220 KSGAHDYL

-238 IATTLMGKGAVPE
+238 VASTLMGKGAIPE

-263 GTVHANKLVNEADLV
+263 GTVQANKLVNEADLI
-278 LAVGVRFSDRT
+278 LAIGVRFSDRT
-289 TMEVKGFAPD
+289 TMEVRGFAPD
-299 AKIVHFDV
+299 ARIVHFDV

-316 KTHHAVTGDL
+316 RASHAVIGDL
-326 KSSLRLLLEMFR
+326 RSSLRLLLEMFR

-353 DEVVSE
+353 NEVSSE

-364 VSVKSEFSPPY
+364 LGTKSEFSPPY
-375 ILRAMRE
+375 LLRAMRE
-382 LLPPD
+382 VLPPGA
-387 SIVTTEVGQNQMWA
+387 IVATEVGQNQMWA
-401 ALYFKV
+401 ALYFRA

-451 MTMNSLATSVNE
+451 MTMNSLATSIDE
-463 KLPVVAVIL
+463 KLPVIVVIL

-484 RLFYNRRYAATIFDA
+484 RLFYNRRYAATLFGA

-514 ARVYSLDE
+514 VRVYSLDE
-522 FRSVFRSA
+522 FRSALARAMRTEVTT
-530 IRSDVATI
+530 V

-546 EDVFPFVGPGRTLN
+546 EDVFPFVGPGSTLS
-560 EMLLGD
+560 EAMLGD

>member
-1 VYVKLDLMSGS
+1 MNYMSGS
-12 RALVKALEKEG
+12 RALIKALEREG
-23 VDVAFGIPGGAI
+23 VDVVFGIPGGAI
-35 MPVYDELLNSGI
+35 MPVYDELLNSGL

-67 ASGKVG
+67 ASGRVG
-73 VCIATSGPGA
+73 VCMATSGPGA
-83 TNLATGV
+83 TNLLTGV
-90 ATAYM
+90 ATAYL
-95 DSTPLL
+95 DSTPLV
-101 AITGQVPTSMMA
+101 AITGQVPTHMMG
-113 RDSFQEIDAVGIY
+113 RDAFQEIDAVGIY
-126 THMTKYS
+126 THVTKYS
-133 FQPLRPS
+133 FQPQRPEE
-140 DIPWTVRAAFFLAST
+140 IPWTVRAAFFLAST

-162 IDMPK
+162 IDLPK
-167 DVQTGEAEMTFPDQ
+167 DVQTGEAEMAFPDA
-181 VIIRGYRPYVPPD
+181 VEIRGYRPYVPPD
-194 PAAIAVALD
+194 PAAVARALD
-203 MLLNAERPIIL
+203 MLLESERPIIL

-220 KSGAHEYL
+220 KSGAHDYL

-238 IATTLMGKGAVPE
+238 VASTLMGKGAIPE

-263 GTVHANKLVNEADLV
+263 GTVQANKLVNEADLI
-278 LAVGVRFSDRT
+278 LAIGVRFSDRT
-289 TMEVKGFAPD
+289 TMEVRGFAPD
-299 AKIVHFDV
+299 ARIVHFDV

-316 KTHHAVTGDL
+316 RASHAVIGDL
-326 KSSLRLLLEMFR
+326 RSSLRLLLEMFR

-353 DEVVSE
+353 NEVSSE

-364 VSVKSEFSPPY
+364 LGTKSEFSPPY
-375 ILRAMRE
+375 LLKAMRE
-382 LLPPD
+382 VLPPGA
-387 SIVTTEVGQNQMWA
+387 IVATEVGQNQMWA
-401 ALYFKV
+401 ALYFRA

-451 MTMNSLATSVNE
+451 MTMNSLATSIDE
-463 KLPVVAVIL
+463 KLPVIVVIL

-484 RLFYNRRYAATIFDA
+484 RLFYNRRYAATLFGA

-514 ARVYSLDE
+514 VRVYSLDE
-522 FRSVFRSA
+522 FRSALARAMRTEVTT
-530 IRSDVATI
+530 V

-546 EDVFPFVGPGRTLN
+546 EDVFPFVGPGSTLS
-560 EMLLGD
+560 EVMLGD